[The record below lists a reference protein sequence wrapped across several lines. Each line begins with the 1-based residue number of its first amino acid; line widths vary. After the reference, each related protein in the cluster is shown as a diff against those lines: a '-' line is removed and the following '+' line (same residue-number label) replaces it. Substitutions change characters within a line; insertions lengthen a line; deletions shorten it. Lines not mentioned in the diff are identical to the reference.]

1 MLNDLHKEM
10 YKDLMTLVDTNEA
23 FFYSDHIHTSGT
35 YRIFLYRL
43 ASYSQWLFPHAL
55 EARGITFEVDGD
67 DVVELVSWPFDKFFN
82 YRENPFTM
90 DLDFTKTIQILDKM
104 DGSLISSMLIDG
116 RLWLKS
122 KGSLFSD
129 QAIAANRFIKLD
141 ESIDLLE
148 FVENMAK
155 ENCTVC
161 MEYTAPDNRIVI
173 GYPEAALTVLCVR
186 DNETGRYFP
195 LDMFEDDYE
204 DASVFF
210 VDDAIESVKQLTDNN
225 VEAFVDKI
233 PEMEDI
239 EGYVLLLSD
248 GTRVKIK
255 TEWYLVLH
263 RIKDSINSQRRLFEA
278 IVYETIDDVKA
289 AFYDDEM
296 ALETI
301 DSMEIKVLK
310 LQKDTINT
318 VENFHAANKHLDRK
332 GYAIKG
338 QKELEKVYFG
348 LAMNLYLG
356 YDVDYKVFMIKNR
369 IKFGIKDDPIDNEE
383 LP

>member
-10 YKDLMTLVDTNEA
+10 YKDLMTLVETNEA
-23 FFYSDHIHTSGT
+23 FYYSDHIHSSKTL
-35 YRIFLYRL
+35 RIFLYRL
-43 ASYSQWLFPHAL
+43 CSYSQWLLPHAL

-67 DVVELVSWPFDKFFN
+67 EMVELVSWPFCKFFN
-82 YRENPFTM
+82 YKENPFTM

-129 QAIAANRFIKLD
+129 QAIAANRFIRLE
-141 ESIDLLE
+141 ESIDLLN
-148 FVENMAK
+148 FVESMAT
-155 ENCTVC
+155 ENRTVC

-186 DNETGRYFP
+186 DNETGRYLP

-301 DSMEIKVLK
+301 DNMEIKVLK
-310 LQKDTINT
+310 IQKDTINT
-318 VENFHAANKHLDRK
+318 VENFHADNKHLDRK

-369 IKFGIKDDPIDNEE
+369 IKFGIKDDPKSEKE
-383 LP
+383 V